1 MTKKQQIQTLD
12 YFRKHA
18 GEWKEKATSESEQR
32 FNVIK
37 YRNQY
42 VLDVIESRAATR
54 SVLDVGCGTGD
65 LVCDIAEM
73 AIPATGID
81 FSDEMIDLARKEIGQ
96 RNLPKADF
104 VCRSIFDYDFSSNTF
119 DVIAANGFIEYIS
132 YDERDR
138 FFELAYRGLNPGGS
152 LVVGSRN
159 RLFNLFSLNSYT
171 GKEIAQGTATQLL
184 AEAVAIAS
192 ATDITQLVDLETAPL
207 QPVNTEHTDT
217 GIGVTTRYQYT
228 PVQLMQL
235 LAAGGF
241 SPQQIFPVHI
251 HGVNPAFKSLHPE
264 VHFSIAMLLQDYGY
278 DHLSLIPYSST
289 FMVHALKE

>member
-1 MTKKQQIQTLD
+1 MAKKQQIQTLD
-12 YFRKHA
+12 YFKKHA
-18 GEWKEKATSESEQR
+18 GEWKEKAASDSERR

-42 VLDVIESRAATR
+42 VLDVVASRAATR

-65 LVCDIAEM
+65 LVCDIAGM
-73 AIPATGID
+73 GIPATGLD
-81 FSDEMIDLARKEIGQ
+81 FSDEMIDLAQKEASQ
-96 RNLPKADF
+96 RNLPTADF
-104 VCRSIFDYDFSSNTF
+104 ICQSIFDYDFSSNTF

-138 FFELAYRGLNPGGS
+138 FFELAYQGLNPGGS

-171 GKEIAQGTATQLL
+171 EKEISQGTAAQLL
-184 AEAVAIAS
+184 AEAVAIA
-192 ATDITQLVDLETAPL
+192 AAPDITQLADLETAPL
-207 QPVNTEHTDT
+207 QPMDTEHTDT

-228 PVQLMQL
+228 PVQLMRL
-235 LAAGGF
+235 LNARGF
-241 SPQQIFPVHI
+241 SVRQIFPVHI
-251 HGVNPAFKSLHPE
+251 HGVNPAFKGLHPE

-278 DHLSLIPYSST
+278 DHPSLIPYSST
-289 FMVHALKE
+289 FMVHAFRE